1 MIRFMST
8 QKNTASTD
16 RQNGGHTMTD
26 FIIAKN
32 TLEFTKQGCTCQ
44 YIFFNRLDDME

>member
-1 MIRFMST
+1 MIRFMNT

-16 RQNGGHTMTD
+16 RQNGGRTMYMTD

-32 TLEFTKQGCTCQ
+32 TSGFSKKETEMYMLI
-44 YIFFNRLDDME
+44 YIL